1 MAVLTEAQRR
11 FLTTAAGVE
20 TVRDSFYLSGGTAL
34 AAYFLG
40 HRLSEDLDLLT
51 ATPRAVGPALAALA
65 APLAA
70 AGFEVETVRSFP
82 TFAEL
87 RVTEGDEAARIDL
100 AEDTPFRLAP
110 VSPGR
115 AEGLDLD
122 SLEDLA
128 ANKIAALFDRAEPKD
143 FVDVY
148 FLAHEVRPRAEL
160 IETARR
166 KHVGMDDYWLAQAFA
181 RVRHVKV
188 LPRMLRAVDLEALRA
203 FFVEEAARL
212 MLRVSG

>member
-20 TVRDSFYLSGGTAL
+20 AVRDSFYLSGGTAL

-40 HRLSEDLDLLT
+40 HRLSEDLDLFT
-51 ATPRAVGPALAALA
+51 ATPRAVGTAVAALA

-70 AGFEVETVRSFP
+70 AGFAVETVRSFP

-87 RVTEGDEAARIDL
+87 RVTAAGEATRIDL

-110 VSPGR
+110 VTPGG
-115 AEGLDLD
+115 AEGLALD

-128 ANKIAALFDRAEPKD
+128 ANKLAALFDRADPKD

-148 FLAHEVRPRAEL
+148 FLAREVRPLSEL
-160 IETARR
+160 IDSARR

-181 RVRHVKV
+181 RVRNVRI

-203 FFVEEAARL
+203 FFEDEAARL
-212 MLRVSG
+212 MRVVSG

>member
-34 AAYFLG
+34 SAYFLG
-40 HRLSEDLDLLT
+40 HRLSEDLDLFT
-51 ATPRAVGPALAALA
+51 AAPRAVGPALVALA

-87 RVTEGDEAARIDL
+87 RVTSAGEATRIDL

-110 VSPGR
+110 VTPGK
-115 AEGLDLD
+115 AEGLAVD

-128 ANKIAALFDRAEPKD
+128 ANKLAALFDRAEPKD
-143 FVDVY
+143 FVDVF
-148 FLAHEVRPRAEL
+148 FLAHEVQPLAEL
-160 IETARR
+160 IESARR

-181 RVRHVKV
+181 RVRNVKV
-188 LPRMLRAVDLEALRA
+188 LPRMLRPVDLDDLRA
-203 FFVEEAARL
+203 FFMADAARL
-212 MLRVSG
+212 MRRVGG